1 MTTKMIDDTKKC
13 IKQMLRDS
21 RFVQDQE
28 SRAALEDK
36 EAAGYLDLEVSGDEK
51 SYVED
56 INLNPE
62 GGEAVEALEE
72 GWDGDN

>member
-1 MTTKMIDDTKKC
+1 MIDDTKKC

-72 GWDGDN
+72 GWDGDNWCLI